1 MDNILHGGLHKR
13 KAEEVITLKLLLEFT
28 IRKDQVCLLVLLEIL
43 IGSLF
48 MEYYLFT
55 IYTWF
60 GIYWFGCIIFTI

>member
-43 IGSLF
+43 VD
-48 MEYYLFT
+48 Y
-55 IYTWF
+55 
-60 GIYWFGCIIFTI
+60 